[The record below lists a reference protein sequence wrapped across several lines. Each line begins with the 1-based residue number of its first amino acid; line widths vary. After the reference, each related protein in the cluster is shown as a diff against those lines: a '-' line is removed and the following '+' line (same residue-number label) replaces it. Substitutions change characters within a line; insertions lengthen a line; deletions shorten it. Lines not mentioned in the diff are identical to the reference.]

1 MYFLPLLGVE
11 GVEKYEVFD
20 PITHYKQY
28 RCPDCSKI
36 MKGPTRFKDHLR
48 IHTGEKPFVCSRC
61 GAAYARKVALLL
73 HLQCRHPTEKAG
85 FVCDECPK
93 SFPARYSLTEP
104 PNADGA
110 DVPLRKRKPVNQ
122 KQTQASKRYY
132 QNVIKPQR
140 KLLSPVACP
149 DCGII
154 SKHAITLKYHQKLC
168 HSSQTPIPR
177 KAPVWP
183 CPLCDLKFGLKLS
196 LHTHLSTVHD
206 SAESIEGINS
216 FGTFEDKDPV
226 TDVKRL
232 RCPDC
237 DKMISFINFRSH
249 LRLHTGEKPHLCQ
262 ICGATFREKTS
273 LTNHCKRRHTTEE
286 ERQEFICDQ
295 CPKSFRFQNDLLTH
309 RKRMHPEGGERAT
322 FLCSRCPKQ
331 FAHRSSLNAHV
342 LAVHE
347 QARRFKCT
355 QCDKAFKWNSDLR
368 YHEQVHANPGAKKRR
383 NRPLRIVPPT

>member
-1 MYFLPLLGVE
+1 MHPKGGKRATFLCAKCP
-11 GVEKYEVFD
+11 
-20 PITHYKQY
+20 KQFSQRGSLNSHMVAVHDQARKFKCTLCDKAFKWLSNLRY
-28 RCPDCSKI
+28 HEQVHANPGAKKRRDR
-36 MKGPTRFKDHLR
+36 PTRQR
-48 IHTGEKPFVCSRC
+48 IRRIGRR
-61 GAAYARKVALLL
+61 A
-73 HLQCRHPTEKAG
+73 
-85 FVCDECPK
+85 
-93 SFPARYSLTEP
+93 
-104 PNADGA
+104 
-110 DVPLRKRKPVNQ
+110 
-122 KQTQASKRYY
+122 
-132 QNVIKPQR
+132 
-140 KLLSPVACP
+140 
-149 DCGII
+149 GII
-154 SKHAITLKYHQKLC
+154 IDQDKFNPNPTGVTRLINVLNDILTLPFADFLSVFTSEVEDAIICDTSLIGHEDDAELC